1 MFRTGAFLPL
11 KSCTK
16 MKRVLIDVE
25 SYTGTPTLR
34 YCIICIKS
42 AIYNEMCRDAQ
53 GYTGKGTMSL
63 YFRPLRN
70 PLIHSQLHS
79 SWLFSCAA
87 DGELA
92 HRTTCTETDTRAVR
106 PDGCESK
113 GCPDPRGRPR
123 DAASAAQRN
132 LVLDILPLGVST
144 SQFASAYILTN
155 YEQEC
160 ADPLVF
166 ERGLA
171 RGRADPSDFEG
182 GSAHTLIKLID
193 LEKDTKERVLTPW
206 IDNLAFPQQAY
217 RTKLWRCGEMC
228 LSSHR

>member
-1 MFRTGAFLPL
+1 MVCGGR
-11 KSCTK
+11 
-16 MKRVLIDVE
+16 
-25 SYTGTPTLR
+25 
-34 YCIICIKS
+34 
-42 AIYNEMCRDAQ
+42 
-53 GYTGKGTMSL
+53 
-63 YFRPLRN
+63 
-70 PLIHSQLHS
+70 
-79 SWLFSCAA
+79 
-87 DGELA
+87 ELA
-92 HRTTCTETDTRAVR
+92 RGRRIPKR
-106 PDGCESK
+106 PERPSGRGLLQGRK
-113 GCPDPRGRPR
+113 DPRGRPR

-132 LVLDILPLGVST
+132 LVLDILSLGVST

-155 YEQEC
+155 YEREC

-228 LSSHR
+228 LSSHRQIGIYRGA